1 MKNFKTFLLFA
12 FIVTAGIVLAQA
24 SGNQVYG
31 NNNNYNTGYN
41 NYAQHSTTQKRG
53 IVTTDSTLLIN
64 VNLLLNKEADGYLIT
79 VGTNQ
84 EAKTVLEC
92 NKTINAR
99 INKLIGQLGI
109 FGVEK
114 EDVYVDF
121 ISQTKVFDY
130 EIGEKQAE
138 QFQSGYEIKKNI
150 NIKMKD
156 IEYIDQLIEMASEQ
170 EIYDI
175 IKIEYIDDD
184 IEETYSEMYK
194 EAVKLVK
201 SRLKLYDE
209 MNTIELN
216 GNSRVLGDNFYAI
229 SPKTQYRKYQ
239 AFESSAL
246 DIYSGYNNSQNY
258 VQKESRKNTTFYYEG
273 IPTSGFDKIINAN
286 QPKIG
291 LQYVFSLSMLYEIE

>member
-1 MKNFKTFLLFA
+1 MKNFKNILLFA
-12 FIVTAGIVLAQA
+12 LVITTGIVLSQA

-31 NNNNYNTGYN
+31 NNNNGYN
-41 NYAQHSTTQKRG
+41 NNYYAQPQTIQKRG
-53 IVTTDSTLLIN
+53 ILTTDSTLNIN
-64 VNLLLNKEADGYLIT
+64 VNILLNKEADGYLIT

-92 NKTINAR
+92 NKKINAR
-99 INKLIGQLGI
+99 INKLVGQLAV
-109 FGVEK
+109 FGVE
-114 EDVYVDF
+114 EDDIYVDF

-130 EIGEKQAE
+130 EVGDDRAE

-150 NIKMKD
+150 NIKLQNID
-156 IEYIDQLIEMASEQ
+156 YIDQLIELASEQ

-175 IKIEYIDDD
+175 IKIEYIDED
-184 IEETYSEMYK
+184 IEETYSKMYK
-194 EAVKLVK
+194 EAVSLVK

-209 MNTIELN
+209 MNDFELS
-216 GNSRVLGDNFYAI
+216 GTSRILGDNFYAV

-239 AFESSAL
+239 AFESSQL
-246 DIYSGYNNSQNY
+246 DVYRNHDYSKTYI
-258 VQKESRKNTTFYYEG
+258 QKEARKNNTFYYEG
-273 IPTSGFDKIINAN
+273 VATGGFDKIINAN